1 MRSIIYLKKSIV
13 NTSLRKDFIMEVL
26 IPKIEAFEKETK
38 LNVRAS
44 GMPYVR
50 TLNSQ
55 NIIDEIEIFILAAI
69 IITSLIFYLFFR
81 SYRATFISMCVVV
94 IGVMWTFGI
103 LGFLGQPLAF

>member
-1 MRSIIYLKKSIV
+1 MG
-13 NTSLRKDFIMEVL
+13 VL
-26 IPKIEAFEKETK
+26 IPKIKAFEAATNM
-38 LNVRAS
+38 NVRAS

-69 IITSLIFYLFFR
+69 LITSLIFYLFFR
-81 SYRATFISMCVVV
+81 SYRATFISMFVVV

-103 LGFLGQPLAF
+103 LGLLEYEITVLTALIPL